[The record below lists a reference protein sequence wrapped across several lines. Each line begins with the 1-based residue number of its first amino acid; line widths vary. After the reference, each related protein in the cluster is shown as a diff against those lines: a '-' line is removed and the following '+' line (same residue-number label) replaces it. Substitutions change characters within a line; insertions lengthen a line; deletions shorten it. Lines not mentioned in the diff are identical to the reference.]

1 MAKFGPKM
9 ASRNVF
15 RTLQIKTH
23 FRHSRFSFYHRSG
36 SSVTHM
42 GTRLRR
48 ALYGDASQVHNFFQ
62 KCKIVASRC
71 LFSGRIC
78 SRISDVGGG
87 DVQLGGREGVV
98 RSFTLCYKLE
108 PVDGQKKFTR
118 KGGHVTFS
126 PNGKYNTL

>member
-23 FRHSRFSFYHRSG
+23 FRHSRFSFYHRPG

-71 LFSGRIC
+71 LFPGRFC
-78 SRISDVGGG
+78 SRISGGGG
-87 DVQLGGREGVV
+87 DVQLGGRGV
-98 RSFTLCYKLE
+98 
-108 PVDGQKKFTR
+108 
-118 KGGHVTFS
+118 FS
-126 PNGKYNTL
+126 PTPTPPEVPELSPPPLFLYHNSPDLVSDCRFSA